1 MSYQARTNIVAGVI
15 AAAIALSFSASAV
28 ADNAALVKV
37 DAVAAKKLAR
47 THSCLR
53 CHHVSK
59 KKEGPSYQSIAY
71 KYKGKSDAADMLVKH
86 ITSGEDKVKLSDGH
100 EEIHKYDK
108 THDLGQMKNLVN
120 WILAQ

>member
-1 MSYQARTNIVAGVI
+1 MSHPKRTNTLSGVI
-15 AAAIALSFSASAV
+15 AGAIVFSFSASVFA
-28 ADNAALVKV
+28 ADGV

-47 THSCLR
+47 SESCLR

-71 KYKGKSDAADMLVKH
+71 KYKGKSDAVDTLVKH

-100 EEIHKYDK
+100 EETHKITRIKDMA
-108 THDLGQMKNLVN
+108 QIRNLVS

>member
-1 MSYQARTNIVAGVI
+1 MSHQARTNTLSGFIAGAIV
-15 AAAIALSFSASAV
+15 LSFSASAFA
-28 ADNAALVKV
+28 ADTV

-47 THSCLR
+47 SESCLR
-53 CHHVSK
+53 CHNVSK

-71 KYKGKSDAADMLVKH
+71 KYKGKDDAVDTLVKH

-100 EEIHKYDK
+100 EEAHKVTRTKDLDK
-108 THDLGQMKNLVN
+108 VRNLVS

>member
-1 MSYQARTNIVAGVI
+1 MNHQARTNILAG
-15 AAAIALSFSASAV
+15 AIFGAILLSFSASAV
-28 ADNAALVKV
+28 ADNAATVKV

-47 THSCLR
+47 HDSCLR

-71 KYKGKSDAADMLVKH
+71 KYRGKPEAADMLIKH
-86 ITSGEDKVKLSDGH
+86 ITAGEDKVKLSDGH
-100 EEIHKYDK
+100 EELHKFDNK
-108 THDLGQMKNLVN
+108 HDLNQIRNLIN